1 MNNTKELQDSLQ
13 EVSVVMRGLKQKIP
27 SNKKFIKTLLHIFCG
42 VSDFRQPAKI
52 KYRLENILC
61 MFLLIALRGRFTSFL
76 AASEYIKYN
85 ADYFKKFGLL
95 DPKEIPSHD
104 TLRRIFMN
112 IDANELRDCLINRI
126 GTLIKKIVDKGSDGK
141 TKKIRL
147 LSGDGKTF
155 NGSGRKGNKAKN
167 TCDKRNCNVFNFF
180 DASSALCHAVIPLD
194 DKDSE
199 IPTFQKVLNK
209 FNLKDT
215 MITAD
220 ALHCQRKTVEIIN
233 KKGGLYCIKV
243 KDNQPGFKQH
253 IIDVIKLNQSKCV
266 RMSFNNCDYE
276 IFIIDY
282 KTNELDFPG
291 AKAYIRMNSH
301 KRKDQADYNPEDQYF
316 VSSADNPQLIME
328 AIDNRWAIESGLH
341 WWKDDFLKE
350 DECIFTDKN
359 AIKVMA
365 TLNNIA
371 YGIYRLGAAIFN
383 DHKMSATRIQFQ
395 DEPEKLLEKLV
406 PLMEKQ
412 NLTMLLKQ
420 NMRGGRKKNSK

>member
-1 MNNTKELQDSLQ
+1 MNSTKELQDSLQ
-13 EVSVVMRGLKQKIP
+13 EVSVVMRELKQKIP

-42 VSDFRQPAKI
+42 VTDFRQPAKI

-76 AASEYIKYN
+76 AASEYINYK
-85 ADYFKKFGLL
+85 ALYFKKFGLL

-126 GTLIKKIVDKGSDGK
+126 ETLIKKIVNKGSDNR
-141 TKKIRL
+141 TKKFRI

-155 NGSGRKGNKAKN
+155 NGSGRKGNTAKN
-167 TCDKRNCNVFNFF
+167 SSDKRNCNVFNLF
-180 DASSALCHAVIPLD
+180 DASSALCLTSIPLN

-199 IPTFQKVLNK
+199 ISTFQKILNQFK
-209 FNLKDT
+209 LKDT
-215 MITAD
+215 IITAD
-220 ALHCQRKTVEIIN
+220 ALHCQRKTTEIITRR
-233 KKGGLYCIKV
+233 GGLYCIKV
-243 KDNQPGFKQH
+243 KDNQASFKQH
-253 IIDVIKLNQSKCV
+253 IIDVLKLNQSKC
-266 RMSFNNCDYE
+266 MNISFNNCDYE

-328 AIDNRWAIESGLH
+328 AIDNRWAIEAGLH

-350 DECIFTDKN
+350 DECTFTDEN

-371 YGIYRLGAAIFN
+371 YGIYRLASAIFH
-383 DHKMSATRIQFQ
+383 DQKMSATRIVFQ

-406 PLMEKQ
+406 PLMKKQ
-412 NLTMLLKQ
+412 NLSMLLKQ
-420 NMRGGRKKNSK
+420 NMRGGKNKTSK